1 LFPPQQAALGRFDK
15 MNQPNKEE
23 EKMNQQK
30 EEPKDQESLL
40 RPKAGALSVLSIEKE
55 SLGSLYSP

>member
-1 LFPPQQAALGRFDK
+1 
-15 MNQPNKEE
+15 MNQPIKEE

-30 EEPKDQESLL
+30 EETTDQESLL

-55 SLGSLYSP
+55 SIRLSLLAHISRPTPL